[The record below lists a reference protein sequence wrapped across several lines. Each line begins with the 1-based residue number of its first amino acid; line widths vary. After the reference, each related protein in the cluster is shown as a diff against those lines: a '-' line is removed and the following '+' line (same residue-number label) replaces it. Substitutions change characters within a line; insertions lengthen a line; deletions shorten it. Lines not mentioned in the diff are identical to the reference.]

1 RKPNQVAIWRD
12 KMKTDNNKVIVIGQ
26 VVSTNLYGLGKGVVY
41 AISGEQSSFGQ
52 GKELGGVIYRTASNA
67 KFDIAFFNG
76 EVSNNLPES
85 ILRGVQWTVHDEVAT
100 LEAVKMACEY
110 SKLVADKKVE
120 DERKAKEHFALEK
133 ERIKNLPEYQ
143 SLQSENLG
151 GKGVAI
157 NIRREL
163 KAAYPKTKFSV
174 RTRDYDCVNISW
186 TDGPTENQV
195 KQITNKYKNGSFDAM
210 QDMYEYSSSPFNDVF
225 GGAKYLFTE
234 RTMSDLLI
242 AKALEVA
249 LEKYGSEFITDE
261 CTVTSYREGRLNS
274 FRGDFFERGLS
285 YEINLI
291 AKEITL

>member
-1 RKPNQVAIWRD
+1 
-12 KMKTDNNKVIVIGQ
+12 MKTDNNKVIVIGQ

-52 GKELGGVIYRTASNA
+52 GKELGGVIYRAASNA
-67 KFDIAFFNG
+67 KFDIVFFNG

-110 SKLVADKKVE
+110 SKLVADKKAE
-120 DERKAKEHFALEK
+120 DEHKAKEHFAQEK

-249 LEKYGSEFITDE
+249 LEKYGSELITDE

-291 AKEITL
+291 AKKITL